1 MQRKPRNVGASST
14 KHYALMGS
22 LEVKVPPPAVALLFG
37 LLMWLASSVVTPIA
51 VPFGARVGVAVVLAC
66 IGLTSGAAG
75 MISFRRA
82 RTTMNPTKPSA
93 ASSLVTRGVFRFTR
107 NPMYLSLL
115 LYLLAWA
122 VYLSNWLPLFFVPLF
137 VLYINELQIKP
148 EERALSALF
157 GAEYASYKARVR
169 RWL

>member
-1 MQRKPRNVGASST
+1 MA
-14 KHYALMGS
+14 S

-37 LLMWLASSVVTPIA
+37 LVMWLASKVFAPVGI
-51 VPFGARVGVAVVLAC
+51 PFGARVGVAVVVASL
-66 IGLTSGAAG
+66 GLTFGCAA
-75 MISFRRA
+75 MMSFIRA
-82 RTTMNPTKPSA
+82 RTTMNPTKPSTT
-93 ASSLVTRGVFRFTR
+93 SSLVTGGVFRLTR

-115 LYLLAWA
+115 LYLLGWA
-122 VYLSNWLPLFFVPLF
+122 AYLSNWLTLLLVPLF

>member
-1 MQRKPRNVGASST
+1 MAATV
-14 KHYALMGS
+14 
-22 LEVKVPPPAVALLFG
+22 
-37 LLMWLASSVVTPIA
+37 
-51 VPFGARVGVAVVLAC
+51 
-66 IGLTSGAAG
+66 SGD
-75 MISFRRA
+75 
-82 RTTMNPTKPSA
+82 
-93 ASSLVTRGVFRFTR
+93 VFRFTR

-122 VYLSNWLPLFFVPLF
+122 TYLSNWLPLLFVPVF

-157 GAEYASYKARVR
+157 GAEYASYTGRVR

>member
-1 MQRKPRNVGASST
+1 
-14 KHYALMGS
+14 MGS
-22 LEVKVPPPAVALLFG
+22 LELKVPPPAVALLFG
-37 LLMWLASSVVTPIA
+37 LLMWLASSVVAPVA
-51 VPFGARVGVAVVLAC
+51 VPFAVRVGVAVVLAAV
-66 IGLTSGAAG
+66 GLTFGSAG
-75 MISFRRA
+75 MISFLRA
-82 RTTMNPTKPSA
+82 KTTMNPTKPNA
-93 ASSLVTRGVFRFTR
+93 TSSLVTGGVFRFTR

-122 VYLSNWLPLFFVPLF
+122 AYLSNWLALLFVPAF

>member
-1 MQRKPRNVGASST
+1 
-14 KHYALMGS
+14 
-22 LEVKVPPPAVALLFG
+22 
-37 LLMWLASSVVTPIA
+37 
-51 VPFGARVGVAVVLAC
+51 
-66 IGLTSGAAG
+66 
-75 MISFRRA
+75 
-82 RTTMNPTKPSA
+82 MNPIKPSA
-93 ASSLVTRGVFRFTR
+93 ASSLVTGGVFRFTR

-122 VYLSNWLPLFFVPLF
+122 AYLSNWLALLFVPVF

-157 GAEYASYKARVR
+157 GAEYASYKGRVR

>member
-1 MQRKPRNVGASST
+1 VA
-14 KHYALMGS
+14 S
-22 LEVKVPPPAVALLFG
+22 LEVKVPPPVAALLFG
-37 LLMWLASSVVTPIA
+37 SVMWLASKVVASIG
-51 VPFGARVGVAVVLAC
+51 VPFGVRLGAAVVLASV
-66 IGLTSGAAG
+66 GL
-75 MISFRRA
+75 SFGSSAMLSFVRT

-93 ASSLVTRGVFRFTR
+93 TSSLVTGGVFRLTR

-122 VYLSNWLPLFFVPLF
+122 AYLSNWLAALLVPLF
-137 VLYINELQIKP
+137 VVYITELQIKP